1 MHVLMSN
8 EVLSNLFKGIL
19 SMWIQMIQHIQVV
32 RSFTVL
38 VVFFFFYNLV
48 KGIFEHTRF
57 HSNVVGLLTVPRT

>member
-38 VVFFFFYNLV
+38 VVCVFLNLV